1 MMPDNEDLELV
12 KKQTKNNGV
21 FLREKDFFFSDQ
33 WKALYICKLFHPFLT
48 DDLFVSISLC
58 ARLLPIVPV
67 IRNANK
73 PVRLA
78 TSREFLSRPE
88 VSPAFEQHCS
98 TMGQVLI
105 YGNYKC
111 LEEGAPHGKRIHRR
125 LRQ

>member
-1 MMPDNEDLELV
+1 M
-12 KKQTKNNGV
+12 V
-21 FLREKDFFFSDQ
+21 FSFERRTFFSDQ
-33 WKALYICKLFHPFLT
+33 RKALHICKLFHPFLT
-48 DDLFVSISLC
+48 GNLFVSVSLC

-73 PVRLA
+73 PIRLA

-105 YGNYKC
+105 YGNSS
-111 LEEGAPHGKRIHRR
+111 AWRR
-125 LRQ
+125 ERLTGSEYRDG